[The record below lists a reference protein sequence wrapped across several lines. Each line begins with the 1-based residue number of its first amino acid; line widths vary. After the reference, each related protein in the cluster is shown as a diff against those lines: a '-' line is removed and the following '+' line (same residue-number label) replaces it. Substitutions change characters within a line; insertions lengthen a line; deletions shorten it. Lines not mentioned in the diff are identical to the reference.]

1 MPQQVALPTNFSIA
15 SGAWVMNGSF
25 TTSGNALVAHK
36 LTQLRR
42 EPLACAEY
50 RHLVRHISL
59 LLAYEV
65 TVALPAEAMK
75 FEIRGWPASGT
86 SLGIDPVIV
95 PILRTG
101 LVMGEAFQEVMP
113 QTLTGHIGLHRDKG
127 DPNRKLL
134 QYLVS
139 LPDPKG
145 RLVILL
151 DPVIATGDTACR
163 ALEIAKRRGAENIS
177 FVSLVVSRPGRDRL
191 VRDHSDVHFYCAAVD
206 ETVNEAG
213 QVLPGLGSV
222 SERLFGFRTRSTNI

>member
-1 MPQQVALPTNFSIA
+1 M
-15 SGAWVMNGSF
+15 GGGF
-25 TTSGNALVAHK
+25 TTSRNALAAHK

-42 EPLACAEY
+42 EPLLCAEY

-65 TVALPAEAMK
+65 TLALPAEK
-75 FEIRGWPASGT
+75 IRFEVRGCQASGT
-86 SLGIDPVIV
+86 TLGSDPVIV

-101 LVMGEAFQEVMP
+101 LVMAEAFQEVMP

-127 DPNRKLL
+127 DPRRKLL

-139 LPDPKG
+139 LPEMNE

-163 ALEIAKRRGAENIS
+163 ALEIAKRRGAQNIS

-191 VRDHSDVHFYCAAVD
+191 VQQHPDVHFYCVAVD
-206 ETVNEAG
+206 DTVNEAG

-222 SERLFGFRTRSTNI
+222 SERLFGFRTKSASI

>member
-1 MPQQVALPTNFSIA
+1 MRAPSRQAFF
-15 SGAWVMNGSF
+15 SGARVMKGGF
-25 TTSGNALVAHK
+25 TTSRNALAAHK

-50 RHLVRHISL
+50 RHLVRHISF

-65 TVALPAEAMK
+65 TSALPVEEVG
-75 FEIRGWPASGT
+75 FEVRGCQASGKV
-86 SLGIDPVIV
+86 LGADPVIV

-101 LVMGEAFQEVMP
+101 LVMAEAFQEVMP

-139 LPDPKG
+139 LPEMNE
-145 RLVILL
+145 RLVIML

-163 ALEIAKRRGAENIS
+163 ALEIAKRRGARNIS
-177 FVSLVVSRPGRDRL
+177 FVSLVVSRPARDRL
-191 VRDHSDVHFYCAAVD
+191 AKTHSDVRFYCVAVD

-222 SERLFGFRTRSTNI
+222 SERLFGFRTKSASR

>member
-1 MPQQVALPTNFSIA
+1 
-15 SGAWVMNGSF
+15 MNGGF
-25 TTSGNALVAHK
+25 TTSRNALAAHK

-65 TVALPAEAMK
+65 TLALPAEEVK
-75 FEIRGWPASGT
+75 FEARGCQASGT
-86 SLGIDPVIV
+86 TLGIDPVIV

-101 LVMGEAFQEVMP
+101 LVMAEAFQEVMP

-163 ALEIAKRRGAENIS
+163 ALEIAKRRGADDIS
-177 FVSLVVSRPGRDRL
+177 FVSLVVSRPGLDRL
-191 VRDHSDVHFYCAAVD
+191 VQEHPDVHFYCVAMD

-222 SERLFGFRTRSTNI
+222 SERLFGFRTKPANI

>member
-1 MPQQVALPTNFSIA
+1 
-15 SGAWVMNGSF
+15 MNGGF
-25 TTSGNALVAHK
+25 TTSRNALAAHK

-50 RHLVRHISL
+50 RQLVRHISL

-65 TVALPAEAMK
+65 TLALPAEEVK
-75 FEIRGWPASGT
+75 FEARGWQASGT

-101 LVMGEAFQEVMP
+101 LVMAEAFQEVMP

-127 DPNRKLL
+127 DPNRRLL

-139 LPDPKG
+139 LPELKG

-163 ALEIAKRRGAENIS
+163 ALEIAKRRGAQDIS
-177 FVSLVVSRPGRDRL
+177 FVSSCGICPWTRQAGPGTFR
-191 VRDHSDVHFYCAAVD
+191 CAF
-206 ETVNEAG
+206 
-213 QVLPGLGSV
+213 L
-222 SERLFGFRTRSTNI
+222 

>member
-1 MPQQVALPTNFSIA
+1 
-15 SGAWVMNGSF
+15 MNGRF
-25 TTSGNALVAHK
+25 TASRNALAVHK

-42 EPLACAEY
+42 EPLVCSEY

-65 TVALPAEAMK
+65 TLALPAETVT
-75 FEIRGWPASGT
+75 FEVRGCQASGIA
-86 SLGIDPVIV
+86 LGSDPVIV

-101 LVMGEAFQEVMP
+101 LVMAEAFQEVMP

-139 LPDPKG
+139 LPEMDE

-151 DPVIATGDTACR
+151 DPVVATGDTACR
-163 ALEIAKRRGAENIS
+163 ALEIAKRRGARNIS
-177 FVSLVVSRPGRDRL
+177 FVSLVISRLGRDRL
-191 VRDHSDVHFYCAAVD
+191 VTEHPDVHFYCVAVD

-222 SERLFGFRTRSTNI
+222 SERLFGFRTRSAATI

>member
-1 MPQQVALPTNFSIA
+1 
-15 SGAWVMNGSF
+15 
-25 TTSGNALVAHK
+25 
-36 LTQLRR
+36 
-42 EPLACAEY
+42 
-50 RHLVRHISL
+50 VRHISL
-59 LLAYEV
+59 LLAYDVTVTLPAAEV
-65 TVALPAEAMK
+65 T
-75 FEIRGWPASGT
+75 FEVRGCQASGA

-139 LPDPKG
+139 LPDAKG

-177 FVSLVVSRPGRDRL
+177 FVSLVVSRPGRDRV
-191 VRDHSDVHFYCAAVD
+191 VREHPDVHFYCAAVD

>member
-1 MPQQVALPTNFSIA
+1 M
-15 SGAWVMNGSF
+15 SGGF
-25 TTSGNALVAHK
+25 TISRNALASHK

-42 EPLACAEY
+42 EPLVCAEY

-65 TVALPAEAMK
+65 TLALPAEPVT
-75 FEIRGWPASGT
+75 FEVRGCETSGT
-86 SLGIDPVIV
+86 TLGSDPVIV

-101 LVMGEAFQEVMP
+101 LVMAEAFQEVMP

-127 DPNRKLL
+127 DPNKKLL

-139 LPDPKG
+139 LPEMIE
-145 RLVILL
+145 RLVIML

-163 ALEIAKRRGAENIS
+163 ALEIAKRRGAQNIS
-177 FVSLVVSRPGRDRL
+177 FVSLVVSRQGRDRL
-191 VRDHSDVHFYCAAVD
+191 VREHPDVQFYCVAVD

-222 SERLFGFRTRSTNI
+222 SERLFGFRTRSASI

>member
-1 MPQQVALPTNFSIA
+1 
-15 SGAWVMNGSF
+15 MNGDF
-25 TTSGNALVAHK
+25 TTSRNALAAHK

-42 EPLACAEY
+42 EQLACAEY
-50 RHLVRHISL
+50 RHLMRHISL

-65 TVALPAEAMK
+65 TLALPAEEVK
-75 FEIRGWPASGT
+75 FEVRGCQASGT
-86 SLGIDPVIV
+86 SLGTDPVIV

-101 LVMGEAFQEVMP
+101 LVMAEAFQEVMP

-127 DPNRKLL
+127 DPNRRLL

-163 ALEIAKRRGAENIS
+163 ALEITKRRGAEDIS

-191 VRDHSDVHFYCAAVD
+191 VQEHPDVHFYCVAVD

-222 SERLFGFRTRSTNI
+222 SERLFGFRTRSANI